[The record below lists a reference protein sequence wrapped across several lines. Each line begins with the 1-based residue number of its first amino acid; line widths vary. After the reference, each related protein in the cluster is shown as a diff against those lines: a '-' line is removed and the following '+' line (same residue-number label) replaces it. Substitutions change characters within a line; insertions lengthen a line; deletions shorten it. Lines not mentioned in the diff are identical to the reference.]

1 METTKKTT
9 KEKFVFN
16 TFKVFRD
23 TGLIT
28 KKDVVENQE
37 ELHKL
42 CTDVIVYVDGFYVQ
56 MLSDGYFYYNN
67 KYRADLSEEVI
78 FKSKVLNE
86 VEAIVYTDY
95 AMTLIKKQIQ
105 NVSSKTQK

>member
-1 METTKKTT
+1 METTKK
-9 KEKFVFN
+9 KQVFS

-28 KKDVVENQE
+28 KKDVIENQE

-42 CTDVIVYVDGFYVQ
+42 CTDVIIYADGFYVQ

-67 KYRADLSEEVI
+67 KYKADLTKEVI

-86 VEAIVYTDY
+86 VEEIVYTDY
-95 AMTLIKKQIQ
+95 AMTLI
-105 NVSSKTQK
+105 